1 MNKISNTDVA
11 VEPKIENPASQT
23 NIDTKASYDAK
34 RTELR
39 EIKVDNNMPFSDNN
53 TYTNVENVPIAHNK
67 DKILGHVLA
76 SIRHSKDGLLFA
88 MFNNIKSYDIIDNN
102 FVVTCDKLVNW
113 QDLTMPKIVDTIN
126 NYLHSFDSNLNFQVQ
141 LEEDKSDELRKENL
155 QKLKETFGNLLTIKQ

>member
-11 VEPKIENPASQT
+11 IDAKIETPTNQT
-23 NIDTKASYDAK
+23 NIDAKALYDAK
-34 RTELR
+34 LAELKKI
-39 EIKVDNNMPFSDNN
+39 EIDNNVPFSDNSMH
-53 TYTNVENVPIAHNK
+53 TNVENVPNAYNK

-102 FVVTCDKLVNW
+102 LVVTCDKLVNW

-141 LEEDKSDELRKENL
+141 LEEDKSDELREENL
-155 QKLKETFGNLLTIKQ
+155 RKLKETFGNLLTIKQ

>member
-11 VEPKIENPASQT
+11 VDAKIETPTNQT

-34 RTELR
+34 LAELKKI
-39 EIKVDNNMPFSDNN
+39 EIDNNVPFSDNN
-53 TYTNVENVPIAHNK
+53 MYTNVENVPNAYNK

-102 FVVTCDKLVNW
+102 LVVTCDKLVNW

-141 LEEDKSDELRKENL
+141 LEEDKSDELREENL
-155 QKLKETFGNLLTIKQ
+155 RKLKETFGNLLTIKQ

>member
-11 VEPKIENPASQT
+11 IDAKIENPTNQT

-34 RTELR
+34 LPELKKI
-39 EIKVDNNMPFSDNN
+39 EIDNNMPFSDNSMH
-53 TYTNVENVPIAHNK
+53 TNVANVPNAYNK

-102 FVVTCDKLVNW
+102 LVVICDKLVNW

-141 LEEDKSDELRKENL
+141 LEEDKSDELREENL
-155 QKLKETFGNLLTIKQ
+155 RKLKETFGNLLTIKQ

>member
-11 VEPKIENPASQT
+11 VDAKIETHTNQT

-34 RTELR
+34 LAELKKI
-39 EIKVDNNMPFSDNN
+39 EIDNNVPFSDNN
-53 TYTNVENVPIAHNK
+53 MYTNVENMPNAYNK

-102 FVVTCDKLVNW
+102 LVVTCDKLVNW

-141 LEEDKSDELRKENL
+141 LDEDKSDELREENL
-155 QKLKETFGNLLTIKQ
+155 RKLKETFGNLLTIKQ

>member
-11 VEPKIENPASQT
+11 VDAKIEIPTNQT

-34 RTELR
+34 LTELKKI
-39 EIKVDNNMPFSDNN
+39 EIDNNMPFSDNSIH
-53 TYTNVENVPIAHNK
+53 TNVENMPNAYNK

-102 FVVTCDKLVNW
+102 LVVTCDKLVNW

-141 LEEDKSDELRKENL
+141 LEEDKSDELREENL
-155 QKLKETFGNLLTIKQ
+155 RKLKETFGNLLTIKQ

>member
-1 MNKISNTDVA
+1 MNKNSNEDVA
-11 VEPKIENPASQT
+11 IEPNIENPASQT
-23 NIDTKASYDAK
+23 NIDNKASYVTK
-34 RTELR
+34 STELKKV
-39 EIKVDNNMPFSDNN
+39 EIDNNIPFSDNI
-53 TYTNVENVPIAHNK
+53 THANVENMPNAYNK

-102 FVVTCDKLVNW
+102 LVVTCDKLVNW

-141 LEEDKSDELRKENL
+141 LEEDKSDELRVENL
-155 QKLKETFGNLLTIKQ
+155 QKLKETFGNLLTIKK